1 MVKKV
6 QTIIEYKRALI
17 YCRVS
22 SERQV
27 NEGHGLDS
35 QEQRCIRRASDMGLE
50 VAKVFR
56 DEGVSGGLFDRP
68 AMQQLIKYL
77 DARLHENFIIIFD
90 DLSRFARDVQVHIQL
105 KSELISRG
113 AKLECLNLKLDD
125 TDESELVEI
134 ISAAA
139 AQYQRKTNKRQVIQ
153 KMKARLEV
161 GFWCFC
167 PPPGLKFDKD
177 AAKGQIL
184 RPNAPQ
190 SVIFKAAIEK
200 YRDFELNTLEEVQQF
215 IISQYRLNGLS
226 KSISISG
233 VKRLLTNVL
242 YAGCIEYEPWGI
254 PLMKNA
260 HEGFISY
267 ETFLAVQDRLN
278 NVSKPRIRKDQN
290 MDFPLRNYVLC
301 QSCKFPLT
309 AAWFKGRKE
318 IYGYYLCKQKG
329 CHLQNKTVK
338 ADIVEADFVKLLK
351 RVTPSPEVLKLAEKV
366 LIDLWESQRKN
377 EGQVKAGVSA
387 QLNKFEIQ
395 NKTLVERI
403 AKASSD
409 GLVSEYEK
417 IIAQNVA
424 EIKNLQKELDKT
436 KYSQDGFQTAVG
448 AVFEYLSK
456 PLQQWQT
463 RGYAGKR
470 LLLGMYFEQK
480 IAYNRDFG
488 FQTAQIPFVLAT
500 ISQNHESKNHLV
512 EMPGV
517 KPGSKT

>member
-1 MVKKV
+1 MPKKV

-68 AMQQLIKYL
+68 AMQLLIEYL
-77 DARLHENFIIIFD
+77 DARVHENFIIIFD

-113 AKLECLNLKLDD
+113 AKLECLNLKLED
-125 TDESELVEI
+125 TAESELVEI
-134 ISAAA
+134 ISAAT

-153 KMKARLEV
+153 KMKARLEM
-161 GFWCFC
+161 GHWTFC
-167 PPPGLKFDKD
+167 PPPGLKFGKD
-177 AAKGQIL
+177 ATKGQIL
-184 RPNAPQ
+184 RPHAPQ

-200 YRDFELNTLEEVQQF
+200 YRDFELNTLEEIQQF
-215 IISQYRLNGLS
+215 IIAQYRLNGTS

-242 YAGCIEYEPWGI
+242 YAGCVEYEPWNI
-254 PLMKNA
+254 PLMKNV

-278 NVSKPRIRKDQN
+278 NASKPRIRKDQN
-290 MDFPLRNYVLC
+290 MDFPLRNYVIC
-301 QSCKFPLT
+301 ESCKHPFT

-318 IYGYYLCKQKG
+318 IYGYYLCKQPH
-329 CHLQNKTVK
+329 CLLRNKTIN
-338 ADIVEADFVKLLK
+338 ADIIEADFVKLLK

-366 LIDLWESQRKN
+366 LVDLWESQRKN
-377 EGQVKAGVSA
+377 EGQVKAGILA
-387 QLNKFEIQ
+387 QLSKLETQ

-403 AKASSD
+403 AKATAD
-409 GLVSEYEK
+409 GLVAEYEK
-417 IIAQNVA
+417 TIAKNVA

-456 PLQQWQT
+456 PLEQWQT
-463 RGYAGKR
+463 RDYAGKR

-480 IAYNRDFG
+480 VAYNREFG

-500 ISQNHESKNHLV
+500 IQQEHVSKNHLM
-512 EMPGV
+512 ENL
-517 KPGSKT
+517 